1 MAIQI
6 NDDLLQQIGLGA
18 LPQDEKTKLLKQIY
32 DTLEMRVGM
41 KLAEQMTDAQ
51 LDEFE
56 QFVNTNDEQGAFR
69 WLETN
74 FPNYKDVVASEFEGL
89 KQEIAGVAPQILAAA
104 QQQPHANTNPGL
116 QSPQAGAYQ
125 PNQSQQPIQYGQQDN
140 YPPQV

>member
-6 NDDLLQQIGLGA
+6 NDNLLQQLGLGS

-74 FPNYKDVVASEFEGL
+74 FPNYKEVVANEFEVL
-89 KQEIAGVAPQILAAA
+89 KTEIAGVAPQILAAA
-104 QQQPHANTNPGL
+104 QQQPP
-116 QSPQAGAYQ
+116 Q
-125 PNQSQQPIQYGQQDN
+125 PNVDAAPQPPQQQYPQPPQ
-140 YPPQV
+140 YPPTAQ

>member
-6 NDDLLQQIGLGA
+6 NDDLLAQMGLGA

-32 DTLEMRVGM
+32 ETLEMRVGM
-41 KLAEQMTDAQ
+41 KLAEQMSDSQ

-74 FPNYKDVVASEFEGL
+74 FPNYKEVVASEFEAL
-89 KQEIAGVAPQILAAA
+89 KAEIAGIAPQILGSITGGTQQAAPA
-104 QQQPHANTNPGL
+104 DP
-116 QSPQAGAYQ
+116 
-125 PNQSQQPIQYGQQDN
+125 QYGVPGATLPPSEVPQQN
-140 YPPQV
+140 QQGF